1 MTRLALTS
9 HVFECVVKRHPVV
22 VALDHPR
29 VATLYRNRICDECDE
44 DLRASIA
51 AMSDYDLDSAIVADL
66 DELDREYFD
75 NREATK

>member
-1 MTRLALTS
+1 MTTRLAPSPYRCACCARDTY
-9 HVFECVVKRHPVV
+9 
-22 VALDHPR
+22 VASDHPR
-29 VATLYRNRICDECDE
+29 AESLRRNYVCAPCDDF
-44 DLRASIA
+44 LQAQIA